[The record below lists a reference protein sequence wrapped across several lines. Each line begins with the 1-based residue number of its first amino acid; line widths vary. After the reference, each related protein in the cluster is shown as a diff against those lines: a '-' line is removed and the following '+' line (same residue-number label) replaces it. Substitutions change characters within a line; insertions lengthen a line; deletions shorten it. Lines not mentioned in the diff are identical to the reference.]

1 MNDRLLRVGAPVA
14 VAIVLLALW
23 QALVT
28 WYDVPAYLV
37 PSPARIGQ
45 TLWTD
50 RGLLLDSLGVTVG
63 IALTALA
70 VAIVAGVAIALLF
83 AQSRLVEASLFP
95 YAILLQVTP
104 IVAIA
109 PLIIIWVKDTRV
121 ALVICAVVVAIF
133 PIISNTTLG
142 LRSVDP
148 GLADLFRM
156 SRASRWQTMLRLRIP
171 SALPW
176 FFAGLRI
183 ASGLALI
190 GAVVAEFVAGTGGQ
204 GAGLAYQILMAG
216 IQLNVPRL
224 FAALVLITLAGV
236 VLYLAVSVLS
246 RYALARWHESELTP
260 VRNRPTSGRP
270 GQLRPLDAPIPHDK
284 GLTLNRL
291 LNFAD
296 FVPFPSLTP
305 SAARNLLC
313 SITMAR
319 SKFLA
324 ALEMRQCEGRRART
338 PASAAPKSGGGRLQT
353 PLPAL
358 DPRSPTRAVRRVR
371 SP

>member
-1 MNDRLLRVGAPVA
+1 MNERMLRVGAPVM
-14 VAIVLLALW
+14 VAMVLLGLW
-23 QALVT
+23 QAVVA
-28 WYDVPAYLV
+28 WNDVPAWLI

-50 RGLLLDSLGVTVG
+50 RALLLDSLGVTIG

-70 VAIVAGVAIALLF
+70 IAIVAGVAIALLF

-104 IVAIA
+104 VVAIA
-109 PLIIIWVKDTRV
+109 PLIIIWVEDTRA
-121 ALVICAVVVAIF
+121 ALVLCAVVVAIF

-204 GAGLAYQILMAG
+204 ARASRPEPTAG
-216 IQLNVPRL
+216 IERRG
-224 FAALVLITLAGV
+224 AALRGARRHHARRRRPRPRGSGLRNRT
-236 VLYLAVSVLS
+236 
-246 RYALARWHESELTP
+246 RALARERARAGIGT
-260 VRNRPTSGRP
+260 RRK
-270 GQLRPLDAPIPHDK
+270 GQTR
-284 GLTLNRL
+284 
-291 LNFAD
+291 
-296 FVPFPSLTP
+296 
-305 SAARNLLC
+305 
-313 SITMAR
+313 
-319 SKFLA
+319 
-324 ALEMRQCEGRRART
+324 GRRARPMGLT
-338 PASAAPKSGGGRLQT
+338 L
-353 PLPAL
+353 
-358 DPRSPTRAVRRVR
+358 
-371 SP
+371 